1 MKIKTTPFVQ
11 IKLDGLADD
20 FAGDILNVVYIDK
33 CHLDMNEGV
42 KMNKPNLHKAIAK
55 HFESWCISAFNNADI
70 ELLINPKMKT
80 AYSVNFSPSSLSF
93 VLSDEAIY
101 NEAMLTGKSV
111 RKITHEKL
119 DEALEF
125 IYNAKSESLIIE
137 YPALQQYLANK
148 LGL

>member
-1 MKIKTTPFVQ
+1 MNIKPNQFVQ
-11 IKLDGLADD
+11 INLDSLSKD
-20 FAGDILNVVYIDK
+20 FDGDILGIVYTDR
-33 CHLDMNEGV
+33 HLDMNEGV
-42 KMNKPNLHKAIAK
+42 KMNKPNLHNVIAK
-55 HFESWCISAFNNADI
+55 HFETWCLNAFNNADI
-70 ELLINPKMKT
+70 ELHLNSDMKT

-125 IYNAKSESLIIE
+125 IYNATSEALIIE
-137 YPALQQYLANK
+137 YPALQQYLAIK